1 MVVERGMSLGAHS
14 FLWTG
19 RFAGHEEHVFAQAAA
34 CGYDGIEIA
43 LADPAVAD
51 PDRLGLWQERYGLRV
66 LLCATQPAGL
76 SLASPDADARSAAL
90 AHLAAVMRRAKALG
104 SDLVTGPMLH
114 PVGAC
119 SGAPPT
125 GQERATLAGSLAR
138 LAETAEREGVRVALE
153 PLNRFQGY
161 LLTRVDDG
169 LALCAGTGSRRI
181 GLLLDLFHMNIEE
194 KDPADAVRR
203 AAGRCFH
210 VHVSARD
217 RGPPGSDSFAWDPFR
232 AALAA
237 IGYRGW
243 LTVEAFNFT
252 EPEAAAQAHLWTRP
266 TLPSAEVAAASIAHL
281 RRVFAS
287 GPRP

>member
-1 MVVERGMSLGAHS
+1 MDIERGMKLGAHS

-19 RFAGHEEHVFAQAAA
+19 HFAGNEEHVFAQAAA
-34 CGYDGIEIA
+34 CGYDAVEIA

-51 PDRLGLWQERYGLRV
+51 PDRLALWQERYRLRV
-66 LLCATQPAGL
+66 LLCATQPAAL
-76 SLASPDADARSAAL
+76 SLAAADADARSAAI
-90 AHLAAVMRRAKALG
+90 AHLEEVMRRARALG

-114 PVGAC
+114 PVGDFR
-119 SGAPPT
+119 GAPP
-125 GQERATLAGSLAR
+125 
-138 LAETAEREGVRVALE
+138 AERERAALLDSLKRVAAVAERQEMRLALE

-161 LLTRVDDG
+161 LLTRVDKG
-169 LALCAGTGSRRI
+169 LELCARTGSSRV

-194 KDPADAVRR
+194 KDAADAVRR

-217 RGPPGSDSFAWDPFR
+217 RGPPGSDSFAWGPFR
-232 AALAA
+232 DALAA
-237 IGYRGW
+237 IDYRGW

-252 EPEAAAQAHLWTRP
+252 EPEALAKAHVWEPP
-266 TLPSAEVAAASIAHL
+266 TVPSAEVAAASIAHL
-281 RRVFAS
+281 RRVFGN